1 MENPS
6 IKYRAVKNEEVAEAL
21 MEMALPL
28 LKTAGSD
35 KGLIESLIE
44 ITVKAWNLSLFPP
57 LAAETAYDSE
67 TEAVIPENMP
77 EAKRTLF
84 KNFMKF
90 LIAEKQRKYPDYM
103 KGIRKYEYR
112 EENDKISLIVDA
124 LPVKPFK
131 TR

>member
-1 MENPS
+1 MKNSS
-6 IKYRAVKNEEVAEAL
+6 IKYRAIKNEEVAEAL
-21 MEMALPL
+21 LEMALPL

-35 KGLIESLIE
+35 EKIIEALIE

-57 LAAETAYDSE
+57 SDTETGYDSKIE
-67 TEAVIPENMP
+67 TVIPENMP
-77 EAKRTLF
+77 EAKRTIF

-90 LIAEKQRKYPDYM
+90 LIAEKQKKYPDYM

-112 EENDKISLIVDA
+112 KENDSIRLTVDA